1 MSAGIP
7 CYNTRMPPKT
17 IKVIVTS
24 DQPIY
29 LRGLSVLLMA
39 LPDIQLAGQA
49 ATPAE
54 TLQLAHLVA
63 PDLILLDLRADQ
75 TLAMETIRQ
84 LHRLSPRMHF
94 AMMVDASAKSPPAD
108 ETSGLPLCYL
118 NRDIGEEEFK
128 TVIQQI
134 MESLKTGGRRQS
146 VSRRSAARAAP
157 AMPRSDEALTRE
169 LVMAGKVQ
177 ADIMPAEPPVI
188 PGWEIAATL
197 NPARETSGDF
207 YDFIPLTDRKWGIMV
222 ADVSDK
228 GMGAALIMAL
238 SSSLIRTYASRFPT
252 LPAVTMSS
260 VNERILSDTRGSM
273 FLTAFFGILEPHSGR
288 LVYVN
293 AGHPPGFLINLRRGR
308 ESIERLKP
316 TGMAMGISEKV
327 HWSQKI
333 ARINPGDFLIL
344 YTDGITETQN
354 AKDEF
359 FGEERLLEVVL
370 AQQGRSAEQIRDDLL
385 AEINRF
391 AAGAPRSD
399 DIAVIVIRRLFEA

>member
-1 MSAGIP
+1 
-7 CYNTRMPPKT
+7 MPQKT
-17 IKVIVTS
+17 AKVIITS

-29 LRGLSVLLMA
+29 LRGMSALLMA
-39 LPDIQLAGQA
+39 LPGIQLAGQA
-49 ATPAE
+49 ATAAE
-54 TLQLAHLVA
+54 TLQLAQLVA
-63 PDLILLDLRADQ
+63 PDLILLDLRTDQ
-75 TLAMETIRQ
+75 TLTMETTRQ
-84 LHRLSPRMHF
+84 LHRLFPQMHF
-94 AMMVDASAKSPPAD
+94 AILVDASAKNPSAD
-108 ETSGLPLCYL
+108 ETAGLPLCYL

-128 TVIQQI
+128 TAISQIQAGLQSG
-134 MESLKTGGRRQS
+134 ERRQT
-146 VSRRSAARAAP
+146 VSRRSAARAASP
-157 AMPRSDEALTRE
+157 AMPRSDEALSRE

-207 YDFIPLTDRKWGIMV
+207 YDFIPLTDRKWGVMV

-228 GMGAALIMAL
+228 GMGAALMMAL

-370 AQQGRSAEQIRDDLL
+370 AQQGRTAEQIRDDLL
-385 AEINRF
+385 VEINRF

-399 DIAVIVIRRLFEA
+399 DIAVIVIRRLVEA